1 MEERYEIIREIGY
14 GNFAVTKLAKDN
26 NTGDLVAIKFIRR
39 GEKIDKN
46 VQREIINQRSLRHQN
61 IIMFKEV
68 FLTPTH
74 LALVLEYAAGGEL
87 FDRICNHG
95 PLTEDLA
102 RFFFQQLISGVG
114 YCHSMQICHR
124 DLKVENIL
132 LDGNSVPLLKICDF
146 GFSKSN
152 VLHSRPKSTVGTP
165 TYVAP
170 EVFLR
175 QEYDGKAADVWSC
188 GVILYTMLV
197 GAYPFEDPEYPKNI
211 KRMVQRIMN
220 VQFSI
225 PKGVHL
231 STECKNLLSLI
242 FVADPVKRI
251 TISGI
256 KQHPWFV
263 KILHKQII
271 EANSKAYGATKKYLP
286 SQSVGEIMRII
297 QEAKTPFKAV
307 TESYDAQDGEEN
319 DVISK
324 QLYETCAMEA

>member
-1 MEERYEIIREIGY
+1 MEERYEILREIGY

-26 NTGDLVAIKFIRR
+26 KTGDLVAIKFILR

-46 VQREIINQRSLRHQN
+46 VQREMINHQSLSHPN
-61 IIMFKEV
+61 IIRFKEV

-87 FDRICNHG
+87 FDRICNNG
-95 PLTEDLA
+95 PFTEYMA

-124 DLKVENIL
+124 DLKMENIL
-132 LDGNSVPLLKICDF
+132 LDGNPVPLLKICDF

-152 VLHSRPKSTVGTP
+152 LLHSRPKSTVGTP

-197 GAYPFEDPEYPKNI
+197 GAYPFEDPENPKDI
-211 KRMVQRIMN
+211 RKTVQRIMN
-220 VQFSI
+220 VEFSI
-225 PKGVHL
+225 P
-231 STECKNLLSLI
+231 NN
-242 FVADPVKRI
+242 RI

-263 KILHKQII
+263 KKMHKQII
-271 EANSKAYGATKKYLP
+271 EANSKAYGVTKKYQL

-297 QEAKTPFKAV
+297 QEAKTPSKVV
-307 TESYDAQDGEEN
+307 T
-319 DVISK
+319 
-324 QLYETCAMEA
+324 

>member
-1 MEERYEIIREIGY
+1 MEERYEILREIGY

-26 NTGDLVAIKFIRR
+26 KTGDLVAIKFILR

-46 VQREIINQRSLRHQN
+46 VQREMINHQSLSHPN
-61 IIMFKEV
+61 IIRFKEV

-87 FDRICNHG
+87 FDRICNNG
-95 PLTEDLA
+95 PFTEYMVRKA

-124 DLKVENIL
+124 DLKMENIL
-132 LDGNSVPLLKICDF
+132 LDGNPVPLLKICDF

-152 VLHSRPKSTVGTP
+152 LLHSRPKSTVGTP

-197 GAYPFEDPEYPKNI
+197 GAYPFEDPENPKDI
-211 KRMVQRIMN
+211 RKTVQRIMN
-220 VQFSI
+220 VEFSI
-225 PKGVHL
+225 PNNVSL

-263 KILHKQII
+263 KKMHKQII
-271 EANSKAYGATKKYLP
+271 EANSKAYGVTKKYQL

-297 QEAKTPFKAV
+297 QEAKTPSKVV
-307 TESYDAQDGEEN
+307 T
-319 DVISK
+319 
-324 QLYETCAMEA
+324 